1 MNYESAYKL
10 LEEKNQLHLLRYYNT
25 LSESDKAALLSQ
37 IEEIDFSLIDMI
49 DKDNSAKDSDI
60 APVAALQMDTIN
72 EKHDT
77 YLNAGLTSIK
87 NGELALVLL
96 AGGQGTRLGFNGPKG
111 TFNVGVTKDMYIFQ
125 LLIEHTIDI
134 VKLADTWIHF
144 FIMTNEKNHDDT
156 TAFFKEH
163 NYFGYDPEHIHFFKQ
178 EMVPSVD
185 FNGKIYLE
193 EKGRIA
199 MSPNGNGGWFSS
211 LCKAGHLE
219 TINKHNIK
227 YINVFSVDNVLQR
240 IADPVFLGAVITEG
254 FLSGGKVVK
263 KAYPDE
269 KVGVLC
275 TNHGKPYIVEY
286 YELTEEMRDERDENG
301 DYAYNY
307 GVTLNY
313 IFPVDR
319 LMKIMNESMP
329 LHIVKKAIP
338 YVDENGD
345 IIKPAEP
352 NGYKFETLA
361 LDMIAFMG
369 TCLPFEVDR
378 EKEFAPIK
386 NATGN
391 DSIDSAR
398 ELLKKNGYT
407 L

>member
-10 LEEKNQLHLLRYYNT
+10 LEEKDQLHLLKNYNT
-25 LSESDKAALLSQ
+25 LNEKEKTALLNQ
-37 IEEIDFSLIDMI
+37 IEQINFSLIDMI
-49 DKDNSAKDSDI
+49 NKNNSGNDSDI
-60 APVAALQMDTIN
+60 APVAALQLDAIAASRDAYMT
-72 EKHDT
+72 T
-77 YLNAGLTSIK
+77 GLEAIK
-87 NGELALVLL
+87 NGDLALVLL
-96 AGGQGTRLGFNGPKG
+96 AGGQGTRLGFSGPKG
-111 TFNVGVTKDMYIFQ
+111 TFNVGETKDMFIFQ
-125 LLIEHTIDI
+125 LLIEHTLDI

-163 NYFGYDPEHIHFFKQ
+163 DYFGYNSDYIHFFKQ

-211 LCKAGHLE
+211 LCKAGHLSKLTE
-219 TINKHNIK
+219 HNIK

-240 IADPVFLGAVITEG
+240 IADPVFLGAIIKEVY
-254 FLSGGKVVK
+254 LSGGKVVR

-286 YELTEEMRDERDENG
+286 YELTDEMRDQRDENG

-319 LMKIMNESMP
+319 LMKIMNENMP

-338 YVDENGD
+338 YVDDNGE
-345 IIKPAEP
+345 IVKPAEP

-369 TCLPFEVDR
+369 TCLPFEVER

>member
-1 MNYESAYKL
+1 MNYDNAYRL
-10 LEEKNQLHLLRYYNT
+10 LEQKNQLHILKYYDT
-25 LSESDKAALLSQ
+25 LSDDEKESLLSQ
-37 IEEIDFSLIDMI
+37 IEEIDFSVIDM
-49 DKDNSAKDSDI
+49 DRHLRQPAASDI
-60 APVAALQMDTIN
+60 SPVSALQIDTIRDR
-72 EKHDT
+72 HDIYMKT
-77 YLNAGLTSIK
+77 GIEAIRR
-87 NGELALVLL
+87 GELALVLL
-96 AGGQGTRLGFNGPKG
+96 AGGQGTRLGFSGPKG
-111 TFNVGVTKDMYIFQ
+111 TFNVGITRELYIFE
-125 LLIEHTIDI
+125 LLIEHTMD
-134 VKLADTWIHF
+134 VVNQSGTWLHF
-144 FIMTNEKNHDDT
+144 FIMTSDKNHDDT
-156 TAFFKEH
+156 VVFFRSH
-163 NYFGYDPEHIHFFKQ
+163 SFFGYNPDYVHFFRQ

-185 FNGKIYLE
+185 FDGRIYLE

-211 LCKAGHLE
+211 LCKAGYLDKLTEHG
-219 TINKHNIK
+219 IR

-240 IADPVFLGAVITEG
+240 IADPVFFGAVLTENA
-254 FLSGGKVVK
+254 LSGGKVVR

-275 TNHGKPYIVEY
+275 TNHGRPYIVEY
-286 YELTEEMRDERDENG
+286 YELTDEMRDERDENG

-319 LMKIMNESMP
+319 LMKIMNENMP
-329 LHIVKKAIP
+329 LHMVKKVIP
-338 YVDENGD
+338 YISEEGEPVR
-345 IIKPAEP
+345 PSEP

-361 LDMIAFMG
+361 LDMIAYMG
-369 TCLPFEVDR
+369 SCLPFEVDR
-378 EKEFAPIK
+378 EREFAPVK

>member
-1 MNYESAYKL
+1 MDYRQAREL
-10 LEEKNQLHLLRYYNT
+10 LEQKNQLHVLKYYDT
-25 LSESDKAALLSQ
+25 LSQEGKDALLSQ
-37 IEEIDFSLIDMI
+37 IDEIDFSLIDMI
-49 DKDNSAKDSDI
+49 GKTGDISGSDI
-60 APVAALQMDTIN
+60 APVAALRTDAIDANRQA
-72 EKHDT
+72 
-77 YLNAGLTSIK
+77 YLKAGTESIK
-87 NGELALVLL
+87 KGELALVLL
-96 AGGQGTRLGFNGPKG
+96 AGGQGTRLGFSGPKG
-111 TFNVGVTKDMYIFQ
+111 TLNIGITRELYIFQ
-125 LLIEHTIDI
+125 LLIEHTMDT
-134 VKLADTWIHF
+134 VKLTDTWIHF
-144 FIMTNEKNHDDT
+144 FIMTSEKNHDDT
-156 TAFFKEH
+156 VAFFREH
-163 NYFGYDPEHIHFFKQ
+163 SYFGYNPDFIHFFRQ

-185 FNGKIYLE
+185 FDGRIYLE

-211 LCKAGHLE
+211 LCRAGHLDKL
-219 TINKHNIK
+219 ISHNIK

-254 FLSGGKVVK
+254 YLSGGKVVK

-286 YELTEEMRDERDENG
+286 YELTDAMRDERDASG

-319 LMKIMNESMP
+319 LMSIMNESMP

-338 YVDENGD
+338 HIDENGELVT
-345 IIKPAEP
+345 PSEP

-361 LDMIAFMG
+361 LDMIAYMG

-378 EKEFAPIK
+378 EREFAPVK
-386 NATGN
+386 NASGK
-391 DSIDSAR
+391 DSIDTAR